1 MNNRI
6 REVREHFKLTQTEFG
21 ERLGVSRDVIGNIE
35 YNRLKNPKQKEP
47 IIKLICST
55 FGVNELWL
63 RSGEGDMFQAMNE
76 DEELAA
82 YLGDVMNDEP
92 ESFLR
97 RLTMEMK
104 NWTPEVWQML
114 EEICKRL
121 ATEKPDTEY
130 EPNQ

>member
-55 FGVNELWL
+55 FGVNDLWL

-76 DEELAA
+76 DEELDA
-82 YLGDVMNDEP
+82 YLGDVMHDEP

-97 RLTMEMK
+97 RLTLEMK

-121 ATEKPDTEY
+121 ETEKPDTE
-130 EPNQ
+130 

>member
-63 RSGEGDMFQAMNE
+63 RSGEGEMFQAMTE
-76 DEELAA
+76 DEELAD
-82 YLGDVMNDEP
+82 YLGDVMHDETA
-92 ESFLR
+92 SSRL

-121 ATEKPDTEY
+121 ATEKPDTE
-130 EPNQ
+130 

>member
-55 FGVNELWL
+55 FGVNEIWL
-63 RSGEGDMFQAMNE
+63 RSGEGEMLQAMTE
-76 DEELAA
+76 DEELDA

-92 ESFLR
+92 ASFR
-97 RLTMEMK
+97 HRLTIEMK
-104 NWTPEVWQML
+104 NWTQEMWQML

-121 ATEKPDTEY
+121 ATENPDTE
-130 EPNQ
+130 

>member
-55 FGVNELWL
+55 FGVNEIWL
-63 RSGEGDMFQAMNE
+63 RSGEGEMLQAMTE

-82 YLGDVMNDEP
+82 YLGDVMHDETA
-92 ESFLR
+92 SFRL
-97 RLTMEMK
+97 RLTLEMK

-114 EEICKRL
+114 KEICKRL
-121 ATEKPDTEY
+121 ETEKPDTE
-130 EPNQ
+130 

>member
-63 RSGEGDMFQAMNE
+63 RSGEGEMFQAMTE
-76 DEELAA
+76 DEELAD

-97 RLTMEMK
+97 RITLEMK

-121 ATEKPDTEY
+121 ATEKPDTE
-130 EPNQ
+130 

>member
-55 FGVNELWL
+55 FGVNEIWL
-63 RSGEGDMFQAMNE
+63 RSGEGEMFQAMTE

-92 ESFLR
+92 ESFRR

-121 ATEKPDTEY
+121 STEKPDTE
-130 EPNQ
+130 

>member
-6 REVREHFKLTQTEFG
+6 KEVREHFKLTQTEFG

-55 FGVNELWL
+55 FGVNEIWL
-63 RSGEGDMFQAMNE
+63 RTGEGEMFQAMTEN
-76 DEELAA
+76 EELSA
-82 YLGDVMNDEP
+82 YLGDVMHDEP
-92 ESFLR
+92 ESFRR
-97 RLTMEMK
+97 RLTLEMK

-114 EEICKRL
+114 EEICRRL
-121 ATEKPDTEY
+121 ATEKPDTE
-130 EPNQ
+130 

>member
-55 FGVNELWL
+55 FGVNEIWL
-63 RSGEGDMFQAMNE
+63 RSGEGDMFQAITE
-76 DEELAA
+76 DEELDA
-82 YLGDVMNDEP
+82 YIGDVMHDEP

-97 RLTMEMK
+97 RLTLEMK
-104 NWTPEVWQML
+104 NWAPEVWHML

-121 ATEKPDTEY
+121 ATEKPDTE
-130 EPNQ
+130 

>member
-55 FGVNELWL
+55 FGVNEIWL
-63 RSGEGDMFQAMNE
+63 RSGEGEMFQAMTE
-76 DEELAA
+76 DEELDA
-82 YLGDVMNDEP
+82 YLGDVMHDETA
-92 ESFLR
+92 SFR
-97 RLTMEMK
+97 SRLTIEMK
-104 NWTPEVWQML
+104 NWMPEVWQML

-121 ATEKPDTEY
+121 ATEKPDTE
-130 EPNQ
+130 

>member
-55 FGVNELWL
+55 FGVNEIWL
-63 RSGEGDMFQAMNE
+63 RSGEGEMFQAMTE

-82 YLGDVMNDEP
+82 YLGDVMHDETA
-92 ESFLR
+92 SFRR
-97 RLTMEMK
+97 RLTIEMK
-104 NWTPEVWQML
+104 NWMPEVWQML

-121 ATEKPDTEY
+121 ATEKPDTE
-130 EPNQ
+130 

>member
-1 MNNRI
+1 MEIGERI
-6 REVREHFKLTQTEFG
+6 KAVRKHFKLTQAEFG
-21 ERLGVSRDVIGNIE
+21 ERIGVKGNTIATYEIGRNAPVDAIFSLLCRE
-35 YNRLKNPKQKEP
+35 Y
-47 IIKLICST
+47 
-55 FGVNELWL
+55 GVNEIWL

-76 DEELAA
+76 DEELDA

-104 NWTPEVWQML
+104 NWAPEVWHML

-121 ATEKPDTEY
+121 ETEKPDTE
-130 EPNQ
+130 

>member
-6 REVREHFKLTQTEFG
+6 KEVREHFKLTQTEFG

-55 FGVNELWL
+55 FGVNEIWL
-63 RSGEGDMFQAMNE
+63 RTGEGDMFQAMTEN
-76 DEELAA
+76 EELAA
-82 YLGDVMNDEP
+82 YLGDVMHDEP
-92 ESFLR
+92 ESFRR
-97 RLTMEMK
+97 RLTLEMK

-121 ATEKPDTEY
+121 ATEKPDTE
-130 EPNQ
+130 

>member
-55 FGVNELWL
+55 FGVNEPWL
-63 RSGEGDMFQAMNE
+63 RSGEGEMFQAMNE
-76 DEELAA
+76 DEELAD
-82 YLGDVMNDEP
+82 YLGDVMHDEP
-92 ESFLR
+92 ASFRR

-121 ATEKPDTEY
+121 ATEKPDTE
-130 EPNQ
+130 

>member
-55 FGVNELWL
+55 FGVNEIWL
-63 RSGEGDMFQAMNE
+63 RSGEGEMFQAMTE

-82 YLGDVMNDEP
+82 YLGDVMHDEP
-92 ESFLR
+92 ASFRR

-121 ATEKPDTEY
+121 ATEKPDTE
-130 EPNQ
+130 

>member
-55 FGVNELWL
+55 FGVNEIWL
-63 RSGEGDMFQAMNE
+63 RSGEGEMFQAMTE
-76 DEELAA
+76 DEELAD
-82 YLGDVMNDEP
+82 YLCDVMHDEP

-97 RLTMEMK
+97 RLTLEMK

-121 ATEKPDTEY
+121 ATEKPDTE
-130 EPNQ
+130 

>member
-55 FGVNELWL
+55 FGVNEIWL
-63 RSGEGDMFQAMNE
+63 RSGEGEMFQAMTE

-82 YLGDVMNDEP
+82 YLGDVMNDET

-97 RLTMEMK
+97 RLTLEMK

-121 ATEKPDTEY
+121 ATEKPDTE
-130 EPNQ
+130 

>member
-63 RSGEGDMFQAMNE
+63 RTGEGEMFQAMTE
-76 DEELAA
+76 DEELDA

-121 ATEKPDTEY
+121 ATEKPDTE
-130 EPNQ
+130 

>member
-55 FGVNELWL
+55 FGVNEIWL
-63 RSGEGDMFQAMNE
+63 RSGEGEMFQAMTE

-82 YLGDVMNDEP
+82 YAGDVMHDETA
-92 ESFLR
+92 SFLR
-97 RLTMEMK
+97 RLTLEMK

-121 ATEKPDTEY
+121 ATEKPDTE
-130 EPNQ
+130 

>member
-63 RSGEGDMFQAMNE
+63 RSGDGEMFQAMTE
-76 DEELAA
+76 DEELDA
-82 YLGDVMNDEP
+82 YLGDVMNDET

-97 RLTMEMK
+97 RLTIEMK

-121 ATEKPDTEY
+121 ETEKPDTE
-130 EPNQ
+130 

>member
-55 FGVNELWL
+55 FGVNEIWL
-63 RSGEGDMFQAMNE
+63 RSGEGEMFQAMTE
-76 DEELAA
+76 DEELEA
-82 YLGDVMNDEP
+82 YLGDVMNDESA
-92 ESFLR
+92 SFR
-97 RLTMEMK
+97 RRITLEMK
-104 NWTPEVWQML
+104 NWTPEIWQML
-114 EEICKRL
+114 KEICKRL
-121 ATEKPDTEY
+121 ETEKPDTE
-130 EPNQ
+130 

>member
-55 FGVNELWL
+55 FGVNEPWL
-63 RSGEGDMFQAMNE
+63 RSGEGEMFQAMNE
-76 DEELAA
+76 DEELDA
-82 YLGDVMNDEP
+82 YLGDVMHDEP
-92 ESFLR
+92 ASFRR
-97 RLTMEMK
+97 RLTLEMK

-121 ATEKPDTEY
+121 ATEKPDTE
-130 EPNQ
+130 